1 MSFPFPGHLD
11 GRRPVR
17 PHRSLQRGPEPR
29 RLTHRGR
36 GEQNY
41 GVFFKKSQNYIV
53 AQLFGISSVVLFLS
67 IFLKTKTVSPF
78 VDCGAFAD
86 RLFLPRPQRINY

>member
-17 PHRSLQRGPEPR
+17 PHRRLQRGPEPR

-41 GVFFKKSQNYIV
+41 GVFLKKAKI
-53 AQLFGISSVVLFLS
+53 I
-67 IFLKTKTVSPF
+67 
-78 VDCGAFAD
+78 
-86 RLFLPRPQRINY
+86 